1 MLYNPVE
8 LSVPRDEGARRRMFE
23 FLHDISTW
31 LEVFLQSISDNFWL
45 SLLFIFL
52 VCIGEAVFIL
62 GLLVPSLPILLLVGG
77 IIAQG
82 GLPFW
87 PIYFAAVLGAVI
99 GDAISYAVGYWLK
112 DRIKTVWPFT
122 RYVGLIEKGEV
133 FFQRHGGKAIF
144 IGRFITGV
152 KAVIPGVAG
161 MMGMPYRYFT
171 FINVVSAFVWAA
183 AHILPGMLL
192 TAWLDSIGLSL
203 ELVIIVGAIVLTAG
217 FLLIHYWK
225 RILLLFAPLM
235 GDFGRSLQA
244 RWGKAE
250 TPS

>member
-1 MLYNPVE
+1 M
-8 LSVPRDEGARRRMFE
+8 E

-31 LEVFLQSISDNFWL
+31 LEAILLSISSNFWL
-45 SLLFIFL
+45 AMLFIFL

-62 GLLVPSLPILLLVGG
+62 GLLVPSMPILLLTGG

-87 PIYFAAVLGAVI
+87 PVFIAASLGAII
-99 GDAISYAVGYWLK
+99 GDAISYVIGFWLK
-112 DRIKTVWPFT
+112 DRIKTVWPFKHHL
-122 RYVGLIEKGEV
+122 GLIEKGE
-133 FFQRHGGKAIF
+133 FFFARHGGKAIF

-161 MMGMPYRYFT
+161 MMGMPYAYFT
-171 FINVVSAFVWAA
+171 FINVISAFVWAA

-192 TAWLDSIGLSL
+192 TQWLDSIGLSL
-203 ELVIIVGAIVLTAG
+203 ELVIVVGAIVLTVL

-225 RILLLFAPLM
+225 QILVAVSPLLGETGRRLRERLQKVPAPVLPAAVAPAAPKPHENL
-235 GDFGRSLQA
+235 S
-244 RWGKAE
+244 
-250 TPS
+250 